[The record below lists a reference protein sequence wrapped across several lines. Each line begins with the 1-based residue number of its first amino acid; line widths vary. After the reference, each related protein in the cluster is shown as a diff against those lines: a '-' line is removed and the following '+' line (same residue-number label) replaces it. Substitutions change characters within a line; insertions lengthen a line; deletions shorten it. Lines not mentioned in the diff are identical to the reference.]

1 LRLIAYMQY
10 YRSQTGGW
18 RMSEQNIEWDRLRS
32 PPVDTSPREVH
43 MSNCMNDLKPG
54 DQIEIQM
61 KKRKESPF
69 CK

>member
-1 LRLIAYMQY
+1 
-10 YRSQTGGW
+10 
-18 RMSEQNIEWDRLRS
+18 MSEQNIEWDRLRS